1 MPEGDAM
8 KPLLLVLAVLLA
20 ITLWFRHD
28 NVNLSRS
35 LAKANQSARDQKN
48 TINTLLQQLS
58 EAQRIARSNED
69 AQVRLRE
76 DLAAV
81 GEEMAR
87 REAAIGKWVNENEE
101 LRRWYNA
108 QLPDAVR
115 RLHTRAACASAAHCL
130 QRLPE
135 GEQLPDAGKRT
146 RH

>member
-35 LAKANQSARDQKN
+35 LAKANQIARDQKN

-87 REAAIGKWVNENEE
+87 REAAIGKWVN
-101 LRRWYNA
+101 
-108 QLPDAVR
+108 
-115 RLHTRAACASAAHCL
+115 
-130 QRLPE
+130 
-135 GEQLPDAGKRT
+135 
-146 RH
+146 

>member
-1 MPEGDAM
+1 VPEGDAM

-35 LAKANQSARDQKN
+35 LAKANQIARDQKN

-135 GEQLPDAGKRT
+135 SERLSDAGK
-146 RH
+146 

>member
-1 MPEGDAM
+1 M
-8 KPLLLVLAVLLA
+8 KPLLLVLAALLA

-28 NVNLSRS
+28 NVNLSYS
-35 LAKANQSARDQKN
+35 LAKANQIARDQKN

-115 RLHTRAACASAAHCL
+115 RLHTRAACASASAAHCL

-135 GEQLPDAGKRT
+135 GERLSDAGQ
-146 RH
+146 

>member
-35 LAKANQSARDQKN
+35 LAKANQIARDQKN

-87 REAAIGKWVNENEE
+87 REAAIGKWVNENEQ

-135 GEQLPDAGKRT
+135 GEHLSNAGQ
-146 RH
+146 

>member
-1 MPEGDAM
+1 MSEGDAM

-28 NVNLSRS
+28 NVNLSYS
-35 LAKANQSARDQKN
+35 LAKANQIARDQKN

-135 GEQLPDAGKRT
+135 GERLSDAGK
-146 RH
+146 